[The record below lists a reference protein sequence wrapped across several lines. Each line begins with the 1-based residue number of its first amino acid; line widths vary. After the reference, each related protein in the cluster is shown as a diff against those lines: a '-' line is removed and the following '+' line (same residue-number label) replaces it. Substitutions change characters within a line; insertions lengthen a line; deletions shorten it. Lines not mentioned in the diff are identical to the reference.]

1 MEIGHGL
8 SAKSGR
14 AEPSQAEP
22 SRAKSSHLTDSLGVV
37 YFLGR
42 VKLVRWLKVRSSL
55 IELVSAG

>member
-1 MEIGHGL
+1 MEVGHGL

-14 AEPSQAEP
+14 AEP

-55 IELVSAG
+55 IELMSAG